1 MGLHVHLLIAA
12 RSTGRALSKKRG
24 EGLLEEVAVEK
35 TGNIYT
41 PPPSARAK
49 QTAIRVEVCE

>member
-41 PPPSARAK
+41 PTECQS
-49 QTAIRVEVCE
+49 